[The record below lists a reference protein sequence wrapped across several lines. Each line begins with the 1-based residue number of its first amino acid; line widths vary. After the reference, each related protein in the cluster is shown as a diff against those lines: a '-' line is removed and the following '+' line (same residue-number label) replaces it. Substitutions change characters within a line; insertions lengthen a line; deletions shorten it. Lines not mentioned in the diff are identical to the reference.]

1 MPDLIGLTAL
11 GSLTIQDCYKL
22 QTLPRGLGKLGAL
35 KQLMLV
41 GLDELQDMQGPIGLT
56 ALGSFTI
63 KACNM
68 R

>member
-1 MPDLIGLTAL
+1 M
-11 GSLTIQDCYKL
+11 C
-22 QTLPRGLGKLGAL
+22 KLGAL
-35 KQLMLV
+35 KQLMLA